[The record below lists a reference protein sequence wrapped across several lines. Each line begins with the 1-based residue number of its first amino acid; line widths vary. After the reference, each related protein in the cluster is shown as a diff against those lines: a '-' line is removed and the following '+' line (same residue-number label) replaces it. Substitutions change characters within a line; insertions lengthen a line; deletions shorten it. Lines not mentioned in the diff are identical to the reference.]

1 MVFDLDR
8 KIVERFLTTPASRLS
23 LVLSQIVRAA
33 LTSAIQALVIL
44 LVALAFG
51 VRVHEGALGWV
62 VVIVA
67 AMIVTMPFAAIS
79 QGIALLTR
87 REATMIAVANF
98 IGLPLLFLSSTLL
111 ATKQMPHW
119 MQVVSR
125 FNPLN
130 WGVIAAREAVLPG
143 TDWGSIGLH
152 ILYLVALTVVTTAF
166 ATWTFRAYQR
176 TL

>member
-1 MVFDLDR
+1 
-8 KIVERFLTTPASRLS
+8 
-23 LVLSQIVRAA
+23 
-33 LTSAIQALVIL
+33 
-44 LVALAFG
+44 
-51 VRVHEGALGWV
+51 
-62 VVIVA
+62 
-67 AMIVTMPFAAIS
+67 
-79 QGIALLTR
+79 
-87 REATMIAVANF
+87 MIAVANF

-111 ATKQMPHW
+111 ATRQMPHW

-143 TDWGSIGLH
+143 TDWSSIGLH
-152 ILYLVALTVVTTAF
+152 LLYLAALTVVTTAF